1 VIVAGFLALGPT
13 TVGDGLSVWVV
24 PSLVRVLPATQPGA
38 NLDAALHAARG
49 EYQSFQIAIQAP
61 AASQLTNVN
70 VSVTDL
76 TGDENQVIPSSNI
89 TLYREQYVQ
98 VTKGSPDWG
107 GANRPA
113 GPGFYPDG
121 LIPFLDPDTGQPL
134 SGAPLVAVPFSVS
147 PGQNQVLWV
156 DVYVPLDAGWGQYQG
171 AYTVICDQGR
181 SSGQIL
187 LNVWNFTLPVKPSLK
202 SSFLVWTT
210 PNTPV
215 IKELLRNKLN
225 PLKAPPGLQLA
236 LIDAFGLTSTDLGFW
251 SGADITHC
259 TMAPAPSP
267 AALMSAQAAQAPG
280 LFLYNYTA
288 DEIGA
293 CSSLTSQLQQWA
305 RNLHA
310 AGIKNLVTMAP
321 APALMD
327 DGSGT
332 GRSAVDVWAMLPVT
346 YDHSVANV
354 LAAQAKGDEAW
365 SYNALVQDS
374 YSPKWE
380 IDFDPIDFRI
390 QPGFISESL
399 GLTGLLY
406 WRVDLWPQN
415 PWNAVNVTGYTQYP
429 GEGMLVYPGATVGI
443 RGVAPS
449 MRLKWLRDG
458 VQDYEYVELLKRA
471 GAGAWALQ
479 VAAQAGSSWRNWTRD
494 PNVLEGVRQQLGAAL
509 NGTARPQRLK
519 PLPVPVAGPRQ

>member
-1 VIVAGFLALGPT
+1 
-13 TVGDGLSVWVV
+13 
-24 PSLVRVLPATQPGA
+24 
-38 NLDAALHAARG
+38 
-49 EYQSFQIAIQAP
+49 
-61 AASQLTNVN
+61 
-70 VSVTDL
+70 
-76 TGDENQVIPSSNI
+76 
-89 TLYREQYVQ
+89 
-98 VTKGSPDWG
+98 
-107 GANRPA
+107 
-113 GPGFYPDG
+113 
-121 LIPFLDPDTGQPL
+121 
-134 SGAPLVAVPFSVS
+134 
-147 PGQNQVLWV
+147 
-156 DVYVPLDAGWGQYQG
+156 
-171 AYTVICDQGR
+171 
-181 SSGQIL
+181 
-187 LNVWNFTLPVKPSLK
+187 
-202 SSFLVWTT
+202 
-210 PNTPV
+210 
-215 IKELLRNKLN
+215 
-225 PLKAPPGLQLA
+225 
-236 LIDAFGLTSTDLGFW
+236 
-251 SGADITHC
+251 
-259 TMAPAPSP
+259 
-267 AALMSAQAAQAPG
+267 